1 MKNQET
7 RKVPIM
13 WVIMQGMLMLVGMC
27 GIEEEKAVRHF
38 YETFVYV
45 LDKGDKRPIENA
57 I

>member
-1 MKNQET
+1 
-7 RKVPIM
+7 M